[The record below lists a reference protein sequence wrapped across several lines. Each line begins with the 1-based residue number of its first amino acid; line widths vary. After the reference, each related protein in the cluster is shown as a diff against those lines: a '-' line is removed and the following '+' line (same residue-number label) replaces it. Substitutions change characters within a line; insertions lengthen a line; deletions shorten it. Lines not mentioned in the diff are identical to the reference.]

1 MGHRLTVTSDDGAAH
16 VREVAEDVDREM
28 RQLAAGQGSTT
39 MVQLALITALNVA
52 SKYRKLAAAQDEL
65 QSVVNRLSQRV
76 SETMNAERGTVRGQD
91 VKPEGQVGTEVA
103 AATNAKEKVGLVG

>member
-1 MGHRLTVTSDDGAAH
+1 MGHRLTVTSDDGSAH

-65 QSVVNRLSQRV
+65 QSVMDRLSQRV
-76 SETMNAERGTVRGQD
+76 SETMNAARPTTEEQE
-91 VKPEGQVGTEVA
+91 VKPEGNAVA
-103 AATNAKEKVGLVG
+103 VVVSATGAYGDEGS

>member
-52 SKYRKLAAAQDEL
+52 SKYRKLTAAQDEL
-65 QSVVNRLSQRV
+65 QRVVDRLAQRV
-76 SETMNAERGTVRGQD
+76 SETMNAERGSTGEEG
-91 VKPEGQVGTEVA
+91 VKPEGDAVAGVASATGTYGE
-103 AATNAKEKVGLVG
+103 GGS